1 MYERRL
7 KGNGVRVSNC
17 PAAVSRPYIGREQES
32 HLPKVVKPRKP
43 NSPKLG
49 RRLRLGGES
58 EDLPKTS
65 RTGMLAERT
74 SSMCASWIGRVWLL
88 SLHYIYMNKNF
99 TSLAFALLVSAS
111 ALAQTTTIRVQGAP
125 RKVSTALA
133 ANIKKAAE
141 ATTSTGIDFSKIER
155 WTGQGDC
162 QAALAIKWAD
172 GQNEGKTLVWGYRW
186 NSTETKTGE
195 DLIRA
200 VVKADPALYMMA
212 TQASWGFYIGAFG
225 YDADADRY
233 VTLTTMTSELYP
245 RNGVFDIPSS
255 EFETSASTDWGNGD
269 SWNSPSG
276 YTDYWSYYVAEKAS
290 DVLGYSQVGAGDRK
304 LTNGCVDAYVFT
316 SSTSENVYDGNLS
329 YLPATVDYTQ
339 GVFVLNEGSYTHENA
354 SVNHLADDGS
364 WSYYV
369 AKEIGATGCYC
380 TPWGNRYYIMAKQ
393 PKDAG
398 AEVSGGRIT
407 ICDANS
413 MRIIKQ
419 IENIGSKG
427 GDGRSFCGVDE
438 HKAYVSTSDGI
449 YVFDLDNMEIT
460 GTVLTLDYGNGQCGN
475 MVRLNDY
482 VYAVECNK
490 NIHIINCAD
499 NSIVK
504 TIPAAGCGSIVM
516 AKDGSLWV
524 SKGDGI
530 ARIDTEKQE
539 LVDIKLAEGIG
550 TPSTSA
556 ANGNNA
562 WNPDGLCASM
572 QHNVLYW
579 TTSVKYD
586 TKKAYKYD
594 IDTNT
599 ASLIIDLT
607 DGRAFYA
614 TSALRVDPKTDCIYT
629 NLVNGWT
636 FNDNV
641 VRKYDADGKQLAE
654 YTMKSNYWFPEVF
667 VFPDTEDP
675 VAGKMDAVAVDENKE
690 KEIDLSNVC
699 TDADNFQ
706 AAIVKT
712 VQSVTDEA
720 VATATV
726 KNGKLVVKGIKA
738 GSTTA
743 TIAFCSNGITTTA
756 DVNINVSAAAGISS
770 TDAAANRHEVAR
782 YTVDGRRINQP
793 QKGLNIVKFSDGSV
807 KKVVVE

>member
-1 MYERRL
+1 MRL
-7 KGNGVRVSNC
+7 VDWARM
-17 PAAVSRPYIGREQES
+17 ADII
-32 HLPKVVKPRKP
+32 
-43 NSPKLG
+43 
-49 RRLRLGGES
+49 
-58 EDLPKTS
+58 TF
-65 RTGMLAERT
+65 
-74 SSMCASWIGRVWLL
+74 
-88 SLHYIYMNKNF
+88 YIYMNKNF

-141 ATTSTGIDFSKIER
+141 ATTSTNIDFSKIER

-200 VVKADPALYMMA
+200 IVKADPALYMMA
-212 TQASWGFYIGAFG
+212 SNGAWGIVIGGIG
-225 YDADADRY
+225 YDVDGDRY
-233 VTLTTMTSELYP
+233 VTLTTMEDEIYP
-245 RNGVFDIPSS
+245 RNGVFNLPYT
-255 EFETSASTDWGNGD
+255 EFDTSASTKWGESD
-269 SWNSPSG
+269 AWNSG
-276 YTDYWSYYVAEKAS
+276 YMSTGFWNYYVADKATDALQMS
-290 DVLGYSQVGAGDRK
+290 NVGATGRTLKD
-304 LTNGCVDAYVFT
+304 GCVDAYVFGYFNPEDGT
-316 SSTSENVYDGNLS
+316 NVYDGNLS
-329 YLPATVDYTQ
+329 YLPTTVDYTQ
-339 GVFVLNEGSYTHENA
+339 GVFVLNEGSFNHENA
-354 SVNHLADDGS
+354 SVNHLAYDGS

-393 PKDAG
+393 AKDPG

-413 MRIIKQ
+413 MRILKQ
-419 IENIGSKG
+419 IETIGSNG
-427 GDGRSFCGVDE
+427 VEGRSFCGVDE
-438 HKAYVSTSDGI
+438 HKAYVSTSNGI

-460 GTVLTLDYGNGQCGN
+460 GTVLTLDYNNGQCGN

-490 NIHIINCAD
+490 NIHIINCTD
-499 NSIVK
+499 NTIVK

-530 ARIDTEKQE
+530 ARIDTDKQE
-539 LVDIKLAEGIG
+539 LVNIELANGIG

-562 WNPDGLCASM
+562 WNPDGLCASL
-572 QHNVLYW
+572 QNNVLYW
-579 TTSVKYD
+579 TSSKGYD
-586 TKKAYKYD
+586 TKQAYKYD
-594 IDTNT
+594 IDTNI
-599 ASLIIDLT
+599 ASLVIEIT

-641 VRKYDADGKQLAE
+641 VRKYDADGNQLAE

-675 VAGKMDAVAVDENKE
+675 VASKMDDITVLHGKE
-690 KEIDLSNVC
+690 AEVDLSTIC

-712 VQSVTDEA
+712 VKSIADAEI
-720 VATATV
+720 ATATV
-726 KNGKLVVKGIKA
+726 KNGKLVVKGLKA

-756 DVNINVSAAAGISS
+756 DVNINVSDATAISS
-770 TDAAANRHEVAR
+770 TAAATNLHEVAR